1 VRGHP
6 WWVIPRLAEGGSDV
20 TMWTLKQVSKYPMSN
35 SQSSIC
41 PRRSLLFVPGLRPDR
56 YRKALDA
63 GADIVCIDLEDAV
76 AGPRKA
82 EARELTMPL
91 FGQDSHPHV
100 ERMVRINGLSTPDGL
115 KDLTAII
122 ESDSPPP
129 SIMIPKIRSAEEVQL
144 IETLLSAG
152 AARAVRFCV
161 IVETNQALEHA
172 VDIAR
177 SSQRVDSMILGAVDM
192 SADLRCEKAW
202 EPLLYTRSRLVHA
215 AATAGI
221 DLLDVPYLNLDDPD
235 GLKQEASGCAR
246 LGFTGKASIHPN
258 QIPIINSVFTP
269 DAKAVERARKIC
281 AAFENDDTGL
291 VVVDGELIE
300 LPVVRSMY
308 RVLAIAERSAAK
320 VGS

>member
-1 VRGHP
+1 MP
-6 WWVIPRLAEGGSDV
+6 SPE
-20 TMWTLKQVSKYPMSN
+20 K
-35 SQSSIC
+35 SIR

-76 AGPRKA
+76 AGPRKS

-91 FGQDSHPHV
+91 FAGDSHPHV

-115 KDLTAII
+115 KDLSAII
-122 ESDSPPP
+122 ESDNPPP

-144 IETLLSAG
+144 IETLLSTG

-161 IVETNQALEHA
+161 IVETNDALERA
-172 VDIAR
+172 ADIAR

-215 AATAGI
+215 AAAAGI

-235 GLKQEASGCAR
+235 GLQEEASRCAR

-258 QIPIINSVFTP
+258 QIPIINAVFTP
-269 DAKAVERARKIC
+269 DAATVEKARKIC
-281 AAFENDDTGL
+281 SAFENDDTGL

-308 RVLAIAERSAAK
+308 RVLAVAERNAG
-320 VGS
+320 GSRG